1 MAKYV
6 HFVLN
11 SLCAIE
17 LYCVVYEEYLLVLLY
32 LFILSKKFLI
42 SYDLMKNVCLILF
55 VLFLFF
61 LDRASL
67 YSPGTHSV
75 DQAGLELRNPSASAS
90 QVLGLK
96 AYTTMPSCLV
106 LLCILSSVHF
116 LSRFFVCSFG
126 FFLLLLFGFM
136 RQRFSAVLAILELTP

>member
-55 VLFLFF
+55 VLFLSF

-106 LLCILSSVHF
+106 LLSILSSVHF
-116 LSRFFVCSFG
+116 LSRFFVCSLG
-126 FFLLLLFGFM
+126 FFLLLLLGFM